1 MTELNDHEL
10 LAEYAHSGSE
20 AAFAALVERYVN
32 LVYSAALRFT
42 GNPHHAQEITQAVF
56 VTLAGK
62 AGGLRRSVVVPGWL
76 YQTARLTAANF
87 VKSEIRRQKREQEA
101 YMQSTLN
108 EPEAP
113 PWEQVAPLLDEA
125 MGCLG
130 ETDRNAVVLRYFENR
145 TAEETGTLLKLTAA
159 AAHKRVE
166 RALEKLRKFFS
177 KRNVT
182 VGMGGLGVLISANAV
197 QSAPTGLA
205 TAISAAAISG
215 TAISTATLITAT
227 TTIAMTTIQ
236 KTIIVAALAAAV
248 GTGIYAVHQGAQLR
262 GQIQSLEDQQAPLT
276 AQIQQLQRERDDAT
290 NRAASLAGELAGI
303 KKHPAEVLKLRGEV
317 GALRQEKAIADSKSA
332 ISKITAN
339 PEARQALR
347 DQQKMG
353 MTMLYADLAK
363 NLKLTPDQ
371 TGQLNDLL
379 ADHIMTSIDLITQAL
394 HDKATQ
400 RQVDQLFAVQDTA
413 LRDQLEVLVGPDG
426 VAKYLD
432 YSRNLGSTLTAAQ
445 FASNLTGDSAAVAEK
460 KRQLLQAMQEVT
472 QSALAAANLPA
483 DYQTVPMLNLANIAS
498 EEEATQSLQLFDS
511 IYAQVAARAGS
522 FLSAD
527 ELTLFQGYRAE
538 ALKNSKMMLLMNRKM
553 MAPISQ

>member
-248 GTGIYAVHQGAQLR
+248 GTGIYAVHQGGQLR

-276 AQIQQLQRERDDAT
+276 AQIQQLEQGR
-290 NRAASLAGELAGI
+290 NRASNQLAALQAENARLKSGSNTTEL
-303 KKHPAEVLKLRGEV
+303 LKLRGQV
-317 GALRQEKAIADSKSA
+317 GTLRQRAAANEAKSNQPA
-332 ISKITAN
+332 SGLDKMMSDPAMKEFI
-339 PEARQALR
+339 RQA
-347 DQQKMG
+347 QKEKIKSM
-353 MTMLYADLAK
+353 YADLFK
-363 NLKLTPDQ
+363 ELKLAPEQSDRFLELLCDIASKSMERITSPGTSDQSAADAMADLGKQLHALLGDAGTARFKEYSDEIPARTTVSLLNDKLGDSPLSAEQRASLLQAVKAEPADLTMGLTGAPDKAFLGSQADIDSFLQRVTESNQRILQQAGSFLTPDQ
-371 TGQLNDLL
+371 LAALDTLL
-379 ADHIMTSIDLITQAL
+379 TTSIETR
-394 HDKATQ
+394 K
-400 RQVDQLFAVQDTA
+400 
-413 LRDQLEVLVGPDG
+413 
-426 VAKYLD
+426 
-432 YSRNLGSTLTAAQ
+432 
-445 FASNLTGDSAAVAEK
+445 
-460 KRQLLQAMQEVT
+460 LQAA
-472 QSALAAANLPA
+472 ALI
-483 DYQTVPMLNLANIAS
+483 Q
-498 EEEATQSLQLFDS
+498 
-511 IYAQVAARAGS
+511 
-522 FLSAD
+522 
-527 ELTLFQGYRAE
+527 
-538 ALKNSKMMLLMNRKM
+538 KH
-553 MAPISQ
+553 